1 MLTNT
6 RSKPACSGNCNKL
19 VVFHV
24 RQGHGTARARGVQ
37 VDVSAIIEASFPQ
50 LASRLQWLVRPH
62 VFRLKCLVLY
72 LFKIVAKGKV
82 LQSQYIERVALGTLH
97 RNEHKETDTLSG
109 RRTMLWVQS
118 SQGSFRFFFFC
129 VSFCEKFLVQPFQ
142 VMLHQLAGHQALL
155 KCTATDGTMLI
166 SFQILSGNPCEL
178 SARM

>member
-118 SQGSFRFFFFC
+118 SQGSFRFFFFLC
-129 VSFCEKFLVQPFQ
+129 QFLWKVPSATLSSDAPSTSWAPSFTKVYSHWWNNVDLFPDLV
-142 VMLHQLAGHQALL
+142 
-155 KCTATDGTMLI
+155 
-166 SFQILSGNPCEL
+166 
-178 SARM
+178 R